1 MCLPRFSA
9 PFSRCFFPWFS
20 PLAFVCGVT
29 AEPHVEERGR
39 STRRGGFRRQVW
51 ARRQH
56 RPHPLPEHEPCS
68 MLGAFCVPGAD
79 RQALPGPRPDAE
91 EARVGHA
98 ARVRAHCWR
107 IHGWCSPGVIRANS
121 RSPGALV
128 WRALVPLR
136 PPDTEPASLGTGEGQ
151 AALGSAARLG
161 GSVQRGGGQALCLLT
176 TAPTGMGSASGVP
189 CGGQCSAVWLLGR
202 GRWRPPGPVATR
214 E

>member
-39 STRRGGFRRQVW
+39 SRRRGGFRRQVW

-56 RPHPLPEHEPCS
+56 HPHPLPEHEPCS
-68 MLGAFCVPGAD
+68 VLGAFCVPGAD
-79 RQALPGPRPDAE
+79 RRALPGPRPDAE

-107 IHGWCSPGVIRANS
+107 IHGWCSPGVIRANFEVTRCS
-121 RSPGALV
+121 GLESTCAFEATRHRTSFFGDWGGSGCPGVRRPAGWQCPERRWPGTVSADRRTYWYGLCQWCPLWWTVFRSLAPWKGAL
-128 WRALVPLR
+128 
-136 PPDTEPASLGTGEGQ
+136 
-151 AALGSAARLG
+151 
-161 GSVQRGGGQALCLLT
+161 
-176 TAPTGMGSASGVP
+176 
-189 CGGQCSAVWLLGR
+189 AVSR
-202 GRWRPPGPVATR
+202 TSCHT
-214 E
+214 